1 MAILRRINPL
11 SGDSADLDL
20 WRQSWRLWN
29 AGTRRQYG
37 PDSVQIDADTL
48 LERLRLSGDPF
59 VHIVATER
67 DVVVGRIDAVKN
79 SHDDSDVLFLEFG
92 VMPPWRDQGL
102 GHALWNAFEPEIAGL
117 NVTALESHT
126 TQRLDAD
133 PTDGAKAANHIL
145 ENLDFVP
152 VQRSI
157 VSELVLDNSLPT
169 PDLADGYRLEVFTEV
184 PPADLLPLLARMHQH
199 LEEDEPRG
207 HRPPAPK
214 QWSAER
220 LATSYARN
228 IALGFKHVTVLL
240 VDTNTDTV
248 IGFAEN
254 TWTPKN
260 PEVIRQGGVWVDP
273 AHRGKGLA
281 TATKGRSI
289 AEMLKL
295 APEASVNVTMNAED
309 NVTMT
314 SVNNT
319 LGYKPMHLQIA
330 WRKTL

>member
-1 MAILRRINPL
+1 MGRRSRASP
-11 SGDSADLDL
+11 
-20 WRQSWRLWN
+20 
-29 AGTRRQYG
+29 G
-37 PDSVQIDADTL
+37 P
-48 LERLRLSGDPF
+48 G
-59 VHIVATER
+59 
-67 DVVVGRIDAVKN
+67 
-79 SHDDSDVLFLEFG
+79 
-92 VMPPWRDQGL
+92 
-102 GHALWNAFEPEIAGL
+102 
-117 NVTALESHT
+117 
-126 TQRLDAD
+126 
-133 PTDGAKAANHIL
+133 
-145 ENLDFVP
+145 
-152 VQRSI
+152 
-157 VSELVLDNSLPT
+157 
-169 PDLADGYRLEVFTEV
+169 
-184 PPADLLPLLARMHQH
+184 
-199 LEEDEPRG
+199 RG

-240 VDTNTDTV
+240 VDTATDIV

-289 AEMLKL
+289 SEMLKL

-319 LGYKPMHLQIA
+319 LGYKPMHLQVD